1 VTEFKQLS
9 EEHLILLVKTTRD
22 SAAFTELV
30 IRYQHALHGFLFRFT
45 MNYALAEDLA
55 QDSFIKSY
63 QNIASFKQNSTFKT
77 WLFSI
82 GYREF
87 LQHKKRSG
95 VMDKILQVFSLHK
108 TTVIDVDPSVNID
121 LENELL
127 ALPEMER
134 TAILL
139 CDAYGMSHSEA
150 AKVMATPLGSVKTYV
165 KRARASMNNS
175 MGDSDE
181 K

>member
-1 VTEFKQLS
+1 VTDFKKLS
-9 EEHLILLVKTTRD
+9 EEHLILLVKTTGD

-30 IRYQHALHGFLFRFT
+30 IRYQHMLHAFLLRFT
-45 MNYALAEDLA
+45 MNNALAEDLA
-55 QDSFIKSY
+55 QDSFIKTY
-63 QNIASFKQNSTFKT
+63 QNITSFKQNSTFKT

-87 LQHKKRSG
+87 LQYKKRSG
-95 VMDKILQVFSLHK
+95 IMNKILQVFSLNK
-108 TTVIDVDPSVNID
+108 TSVNDVDPSVNID

-127 ALPEMER
+127 QLPEKER

-150 AKVMATPLGSVKTYV
+150 AKVMAAPLGSVKTYV
-165 KRARASMNNS
+165 KRARELMNNS
-175 MGDSDE
+175 MGDNDE

>member
-1 VTEFKQLS
+1 VTEFKELS
-9 EEHLILLVKTTRD
+9 ENNLILLVKTTGD

-30 IRYQHALHGFLFRFT
+30 IRYQHALQAFLFRFT
-45 MNYALAEDLA
+45 MNKAVAEDLT

-63 QNIASFKQNSTFKT
+63 QKISSFKQKSTFKT

-87 LQHKKRSG
+87 LQHKKRSSLMNKMFQ
-95 VMDKILQVFSLHK
+95 VFNMDKSI
-108 TTVIDVDPSVNID
+108 VIDVDPSVNID
-121 LENELL
+121 LENELM
-127 ALPEMER
+127 ALSEMER

-139 CDAYGMSHSEA
+139 CDAYGMSHAEA
-150 AKVMATPLGSVKTYV
+150 AKAMSAPLGSVKTYV
-165 KRARASMNNS
+165 KRARASMSNS
-175 MGDSDE
+175 MGDINE